1 MAAKQNLTTLLVPGA
16 RVRILYRDSRNE
28 LTERVVDVDR
38 YIACTSKG
46 RALLIGF
53 CWRRLEYRTFAV
65 ENILF
70 AMEDESTAIASFGM
84 HAAVTNGDAEAF
96 HRFYEDMR
104 VA

>member
-1 MAAKQNLTTLLVPGA
+1 MLNKNFSTLLVPGA

-28 LTERVVDVDR
+28 VTERVVDVDR

-46 RALLIGF
+46 RALMIGF
-53 CWRRLEYRTFAV
+53 CYRRQQYRTFAV
-65 ENILF
+65 ENILW
-70 AMEDESTAIASFGM
+70 AVEDESTAIASFGM
-84 HAAVTNGDAEAF
+84 HAAVTNGDTEAF